1 MGVKKKFEFS
11 ENFETKWFV
20 LNDGLMMIVICLKLS
35 RGCLQNVN
43 IYIKKDECL
52 FVNIY

>member
-35 RGCLQNVN
+35 LGCLHHF
-43 IYIKKDECL
+43 YIIVFRIKN
-52 FVNIY
+52 F